1 MKNNF
6 TVTFL
11 GIITLYCMALVV
23 IHVLVMASTK
33 PASAS
38 IPPQIAHCVQI
49 PDLLLNPTTQDHVS
63 VKLIC
68 DDKGQ
73 QCELVEIIKLEPKTY
88 FSPLSTECN

>member
-6 TVTFL
+6 TVSFL
-11 GIITLYCMALVV
+11 GIIALYSLALVI

-38 IPPQIAHCVQI
+38 IQPQFTHCVQI
-49 PDLLLNPTTQDHVS
+49 PDLLLNQTTQDRVS

-68 DDKGQ
+68 DDKGH

-88 FSPLSTECN
+88 FSPLSTKCN

>member
-1 MKNNF
+1 MKSNF
-6 TVTFL
+6 TIDFL
-11 GIITLYCMALVV
+11 CVIALYFLALVIV
-23 IHVLVMASTK
+23 NILFALATK

-38 IPPQIAHCVQI
+38 IQPNLTHCVQI
-49 PDLLLNPTTQDHVS
+49 PDLLLNPTTQDRVS